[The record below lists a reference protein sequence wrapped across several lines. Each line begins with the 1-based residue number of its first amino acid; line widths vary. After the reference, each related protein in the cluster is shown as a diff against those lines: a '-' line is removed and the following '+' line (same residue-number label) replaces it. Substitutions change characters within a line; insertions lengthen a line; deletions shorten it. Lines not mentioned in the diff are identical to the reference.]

1 MSKKVTESSLWLHDI
16 GKISKEMEKQ
26 ELIPDEGDAKFLLPA
41 ACLRA
46 NRLLYER
53 LNNGNFNYNDDS
65 FYQTLADELDEM
77 CKKFGLDPIASDI
90 SFAKPEEVKKALD
103 KLTNYLKK
111 HREEWDKIQWE
122 PTY

>member
-1 MSKKVTESSLWLHDI
+1 MIYKGWIIADREE
-16 GKISKEMEKQ
+16 KEFLEKLGVKLGEYDERSGSFENC
-26 ELIPDEGDAKFLLPA
+26 ELSPETL
-41 ACLRA
+41 
-46 NRLLYER
+46 
-53 LNNGNFNYNDDS
+53 DDS